1 MTPTPVSVSQLPLR
15 GVTLRTRRT
24 LTTYSFLLVPLLFFV
39 CIRIAPMI
47 YAFAMSFTEQNESGF
62 TLSNYQQLIH
72 DGTFWRAALNTLLY
86 VVITVPLQMAIG
98 LCIALAVER
107 VQRLRWF
114 YRMMYFLPYITSTVA
129 VSWVWRLMYDANT
142 GLLNEVLSW
151 FHIPPQGW
159 LSSPSQALVSVSMV
173 MIWQAAGFNMLIFLA
188 GLKAVPRHFYEAAQL
203 DGAGKWNTF
212 WRVTWPLLNP
222 TIVFLAVTGVIT
234 ALQTFTQIENLTA
247 SSGQEAGGPL
257 HSTLSVVVYMYDSAF
272 NNFNLQ
278 YASAI
283 AVILFLFILLVTV
296 FQLRVLNKAYEY

>member
-24 LTTYSFLLVPLLFFV
+24 LTAYSFLLIPLLFFV

-107 VQRLRWF
+107 VQSLRWF
-114 YRMMYFLPYITSTVA
+114 YRMVYFLPYITSTVA

-159 LSSPSQALVSVSMV
+159 LSSPSQALVSVSIV
-173 MIWQAAGFNMLIFLA
+173 MIWQAAGFNMLILLA

-272 NNFNLQ
+272 SNFNLQ

-283 AVILFLFILLVTV
+283 AVFLFLFILLVTV
-296 FQLRVLNKAYEY
+296 LQLRVLNKAYEY